1 MRAPNIQFTISA
13 FCGFCM
19 GMLSI
24 FPAWSADSAPV
35 LSVLTWSEYLDPEIV
50 EAFQAKTGY
59 QLKFT
64 YFETDETRDDYLIAT
79 DGSGYD
85 LIMMNGYTMQMYQ
98 QRGWLAQITPADV
111 PNLKHIDPKWLPR
124 GTAAEQ
130 LYGVPYFW
138 GTLGIAYREDL
149 VSKPI
154 TRWMDLFDPAPELHG
169 RIVMIKHSRDLIG
182 MALLARGH
190 SVNST
195 DPAHLAEARDLLIQQ
210 RPYVK
215 SYSYVS
221 LSEDSSLVKGTVL
234 AAQVYSGDALMLQEH
249 NPHIRYVAP
258 DEGTNLWIDFWAVAA
273 KSQNKEAA
281 FAFIDYIN
289 EPENAAQIAEF
300 VHYATPNLA
309 ADKLLSDEH
318 HADPVI
324 NPSSE
329 ILKRSEFYN
338 VLPPRVTRKWN
349 AVFAEVVN

>member
-1 MRAPNIQFTISA
+1 M
-13 FCGFCM
+13 
-19 GMLSI
+19 
-24 FPAWSADSAPV
+24 
-35 LSVLTWSEYLDPEIV
+35 
-50 EAFQAKTGY
+50 
-59 QLKFT
+59 
-64 YFETDETRDDYLIAT
+64 
-79 DGSGYD
+79 
-85 LIMMNGYTMQMYQ
+85 
-98 QRGWLAQITPADV
+98 
-111 PNLKHIDPKWLPR
+111 
-124 GTAAEQ
+124 
-130 LYGVPYFW
+130 
-138 GTLGIAYREDL
+138 
-149 VSKPI
+149 
-154 TRWMDLFDPAPELHG
+154 
-169 RIVMIKHSRDLIG
+169 
-182 MALLARGH
+182 
-190 SVNST
+190 
-195 DPAHLAEARDLLIQQ
+195 QQ

-221 LSEDSSLVKGTVL
+221 LSEDSSLAKGSVI

-249 NPHIRYVAP
+249 NTHIRYVVP
-258 DEGTNLWIDFWAVAA
+258 DEGTNLWIDHWAVAA

-329 ILKRSEFYN
+329 ILKRSEVYQ